1 MRLRYAVFF
10 AALAVLLPADALG
23 QTRTARASR
32 TAPVSAPPE
41 RRAWTWQD
49 LMRFRTTD
57 GIALSANGQTVALTA
72 KPDRGDPEGLVATTD
87 GRTALSV
94 PRGTAAAISSDGR
107 FVAFRIVPSLEA
119 QERARRQRRDAPP
132 NGLAVVDVNA
142 RRTLPTVPGVKAFAF
157 AQRAGRLVFHLGT
170 PERSDRDTTRADSS
184 AGPRRDSL
192 QHVAP
197 PHNRTPG
204 TSLVVRD
211 LLSGDETTVRFVSE
225 GWALSEDGAR
235 LAYAVATRD
244 STADALYVRTLATGE
259 TVRLHAA
266 TNTVYRHLTWSKT
279 GRLAF
284 LAAPIRRDGSPGPAT
299 LYTGSG
305 SDASPVRPET
315 SGWIVPAGNR
325 LAWTDDGQRLFF
337 GQRPD
342 VPNPAKP
349 DTTFAG
355 LNPDAILAGRT
366 MDVWH
371 TRDGRIQPQQKK
383 RWADE
388 QKRVWLSVLHA
399 DGRIVPLDSADIALA
414 DVPQNAETG
423 LQAASERYARETS
436 WDDSYADVFAV
447 DLASGQRRRLA
458 THYGGPVRL
467 SPSGRY
473 ALTFDGEQWVATDTR
488 TGEAQRISTAIAHPL
503 VDEEHDTPDDA
514 PPYGVAGFVVDGNAE
529 AALVYDRFDVWRLP
543 LAGGP
548 SVNVTGFVGR
558 SDGVRFRIVN
568 TDARKRFFAPTD
580 TLLLAAYNETTRGN
594 GLATVAL
601 SRPGS
606 PDWRMRGPEYVRF
619 VRKAEDASTV
629 LVTRE
634 TYRTFPDVWAVATGG
649 WDAPRRLT
657 TVNPQSDSLRWG
669 NAELVSWRGLDGE
682 RLDGVVIKPEGYDPT
697 RRYPV
702 MVYFYEL
709 MSDRLHQFAVP
720 AVSHRPALPQY
731 VGDGYVVFL
740 PDIRYEVGRP
750 GLSALKA
757 LVPGVTML
765 VERGI
770 ADAARIGLQGHSWG
784 GYQAAWLATQTN
796 VFRAIVAGAPVSN
809 MTSAYGGVRWETG
822 MSRQFQY
829 EQTQS
834 RLGATLWNG
843 RDRYLDNSP
852 LFYADRMNTPL
863 LLIHGDE
870 DGAVPWEQSIEYYLA
885 LRRLNKP
892 VVFLQY
898 RGEGHHPAQYAN
910 KLDWAMRM
918 KQFFDAHLLGAPA
931 PAWMTE
937 GAAYDGR

>member
-1 MRLRYAVFF
+1 MPFRYALLLVALLIAPAEAFGQRRST
-10 AALAVLLPADALG
+10 AAPA
-23 QTRTARASR
+23 
-32 TAPVSAPPE
+32 APA
-41 RRAWTWQD
+41 RRAWTWHD
-49 LMRFRTTD
+49 LMRFRTTE
-57 GIALSANGQTVALTA
+57 GIALSVNGRTAALTA
-72 KPDRGDPEGLVATTD
+72 KPDRGDPEGLVVTTD
-87 GRTALSV
+87 GSTAVSV
-94 PRGTAAAISSDGR
+94 ERGTNAAVSPDGR
-107 FVAFRIVPSLEA
+107 FVAFRIVPTLAA

-142 RRTLPTVPGVKAFAF
+142 RRTAPTVPNVKAFAF
-157 AQRAGRLVFHLGT
+157 AQTGRHLVFHLGT
-170 PERSDRDTTRADSS
+170 PERHDRDTTRADTSNT
-184 AGPRRDSL
+184 PTRDSL
-192 QHVAP
+192 QRAAP
-197 PHNRTPG
+197 PTRRTEG
-204 TSLVVRD
+204 NSLVVRD
-211 LLSGDETTVRFVSE
+211 LTTGDEATIRFVAE
-225 GWALSEDGAR
+225 GWALSDDGTR
-235 LAYAVATRD
+235 LAYAVASRD
-244 STADALYVRTLATGE
+244 STADALYVRTLATGA
-259 TVRLHAA
+259 TVRLHIA

-284 LAAPIRRDGSPGPAT
+284 LAAGILRDGTPGPAT
-299 LYTGSG
+299 LSRWEGGETT
-305 SDASPVRPET
+305 AARPEAP
-315 SGWIVPAGNR
+315 GWIVPAGNR

-337 GQRPD
+337 GLRPD
-342 VPNPAKP
+342 TPGAPKP
-349 DTTFAG
+349 DTAFAG
-355 LNPDAILAGRT
+355 FNPEAILAGRT

-371 TRDGRIQPQQKK
+371 AADGRIQPQQKK

-388 QKRVWLSVLHA
+388 QKRVWLAVLHD
-399 DGRIVPLDSADIALA
+399 DGRIVRLDSADIALA

-423 LQAASERYARETS
+423 LQTASERYAREIS
-436 WDDSYADVFAV
+436 WDGSYADVFAV
-447 DLASGQRRRLA
+447 DLATGQRRRLA
-458 THYGGPVRL
+458 SHYGGPARL

-488 TGEAQRISTAIAHPL
+488 TGEARRISTAIARPL
-503 VDEEHDTPDDA
+503 VDEEHDTPDEA
-514 PPYGVAGFVVDGNAE
+514 PPYGLAGFVVDGAQE
-529 AALVYDRFDVWRLP
+529 SALVYDRFDLWRLP

-548 SVNVTGFVGR
+548 TVNVTGSAGR
-558 SDGVRFRIVN
+558 SENVRFRVIN
-568 TDARKRFFAPTD
+568 TDARKRFYTPAD
-580 TLLLAAYNETTRGN
+580 TLLLSAYNETTKEN
-594 GLATVAL
+594 GLAAVAL
-601 SRPGS
+601 NRPGV
-606 PDWRMRGPEYVRF
+606 PVWRMRGPEYVRF
-619 VRKAEDASTV
+619 VRKAEGAATV

-634 TYRTFPDVWAVATGG
+634 TYSTFPDVWAVSGNRF
-649 WDAPRRLT
+649 DAPRRLT
-657 TVNPQSDSLRWG
+657 AVNPQSDSLRWG

-682 RLDGVVIKPEGYDPT
+682 RLEGVVIKPEGYDPA

-702 MVYFYEL
+702 IVYFYEL
-709 MSDRLHQFAVP
+709 MSDRLRQFAVP
-720 AVSHRPALPQY
+720 AVSHRPALAQY
-731 VGDGYVVFL
+731 VADGYVVFL

-765 VERGI
+765 VERGL
-770 ADAARIGLQGHSWG
+770 ADASRIGLQGHSWG

-809 MTSAYGGVRWETG
+809 MTSAYGGIRWETG

-852 LFYADRMNTPL
+852 LFFADRMNTPL

-918 KQFFDAHLLGAPA
+918 KTFFDVHLLGAPA
-931 PAWMTE
+931 PAWMEQGT
-937 GAAYDGR
+937 AYDGR